1 VSETTL
7 DRIVADVRRRLD
19 TYTEA
24 PGLEDAAFEAVEA
37 RRREGLR
44 SLGRALSNPGPALIA
59 ECKKASPSAGL
70 ICEDFDAAALAGAY
84 SAGGAAAISVVT
96 EPDSF
101 QGDTR
106 WLIDVRRTVDLPVLR
121 KDFIVTRRQ
130 LFETAVLGVDAV
142 LLIARILDQET
153 LSSLLQTAT
162 GDRGGIRGA
171 DCRRQRTRP
180 RDLRGATRPGGIDGG
195 RAAGRSGP
203 DCRERDPWSRRSRPL
218 ARRRIRRFPG
228 GGASGEVGGPGGSSA
243 KPSWEESALTGGAW
257 HPDSPQRAA
266 GAGVPF
272 RESACLASSRGQR
285 LGLGHGNGDRHG

>member
-1 VSETTL
+1 VAETAL

-24 PGLEDAAFEAVEA
+24 PGLDEAAYEAVEA
-37 RRREGLR
+37 RRRDGLR
-44 SLGRALSNPGPALIA
+44 SLGRALSAPGPALIA

-70 ICEDFDAAALAGAY
+70 IREDFDAVVLADAY
-84 SAGGAAAISVVT
+84 AAGGAAAISVVT

-153 LSSLLQTAT
+153 LMDLLRTAAELELEVLLEVFA
-162 GDRGGIRGA
+162 DEDPAAAVASGA
-171 DCRRQRTRP
+171 P
-180 RDLRGATRPGGIDGG
+180 IVGVNARDLATFEVRLDRVASIATQLPTDRVRVAESGIHGPGDLDRL
-195 RAAGRSGP
+195 RAAGYDGFLVGEHLVRAEDP
-203 DCRERDPWSRRSRPL
+203 EAAVRDL
-218 ARRRIRRFPG
+218 L
-228 GGASGEVGGPGGSSA
+228 GE
-243 KPSWEESALTGGAW
+243 
-257 HPDSPQRAA
+257 
-266 GAGVPF
+266 
-272 RESACLASSRGQR
+272 
-285 LGLGHGNGDRHG
+285 

>member
-162 GDRGGIRGA
+162 ELELEVLLEVFTDEDPATAVASG
-171 DCRRQRTRP
+171 RP
-180 RDLRGATRPGGIDGG
+180 RWHPG
-195 RAAGRSGP
+195 
-203 DCRERDPWSRRSRPL
+203 RRLSASTHETSRPS
-218 ARRRIRRFPG
+218 RCDSTGWNRWRPSCRPIG
-228 GGASGEVGGPGGSSA
+228 SG
-243 KPSWEESALTGGAW
+243 L
-257 HPDSPQRAA
+257 QRA
-266 GAGVPF
+266 GSMVP
-272 RESACLASSRGQR
+272 EISTACAAQDTTVSWWGSIW
-285 LGLGHGNGDRHG
+285 